1 MSCFDILFIALGS
14 LAVMCGIQVIRLDN
28 RLRVKREMRL
38 KRLKNKFK

>member
-1 MSCFDILFIALGS
+1 
-14 LAVMCGIQVIRLDN
+14 MCGFQVIRLDN